1 MNANKNSKISL
12 NVALGPDKIPEKI
25 TWESTD
31 NPLGSEPTECKAFLL
46 SLFDKEHKD
55 TFRIDLWTK
64 EMQVSE
70 MDRFVYFT
78 LKGIAETYHRA
89 TQNTEL
95 SNHLAKFTEFF
106 GEESG
111 ILPKE
116 E

>member
-1 MNANKNSKISL
+1 MTTKKHSKINL
-12 NVALGPDKIPEKI
+12 NVELGADRIPEKI

-31 NPLGSEPTECKAFLL
+31 NPQNEGPLECKAFLL

-89 TQNTEL
+89 TQNTDL